1 MILDAFEVEKSP
13 REPKKEQMIK
23 ESEQRGAFVPLWQQ
37 NIKKKNYKCPVTFG
51 LITIL
56 DSLSWK

>member
-23 ESEQRGAFVPLWQQ
+23 ESDQRGAFVPLWQQ
-37 NIKKKNYKCPVTFG
+37 NIKKK
-51 LITIL
+51 TIIVQ
-56 DSLSWK
+56 